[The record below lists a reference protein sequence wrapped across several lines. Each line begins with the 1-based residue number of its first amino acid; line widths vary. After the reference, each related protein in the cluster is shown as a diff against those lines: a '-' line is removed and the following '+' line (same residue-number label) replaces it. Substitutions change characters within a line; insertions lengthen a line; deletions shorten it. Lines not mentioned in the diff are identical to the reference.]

1 MRVSDW
7 LPESDRI
14 CSSYDVFL
22 DSFTKLSDRLFRL
35 NLDYCFLKL
44 RNPGVV
50 FSFCPGK
57 LSLLIFCFAPT
68 FLKRCQHISDKT
80 ASAGS
85 PAACYNDILNI
96 LLVHENI
103 VFFNKKY
110 YPKRLI
116 FRTFWCRRTGH
127 ELMSKLRPCFLDWL
141 ETRSLQP
148 PSATSTQMYF
158 LQVFI
163 YCVTSTGQE

>member
-1 MRVSDW
+1 MFEDEDEDEDIWSDSAIQWHSDFVTHWETLIMTVRVSDW
-7 LPESDRI
+7 LTESDRI

-96 LLVHENI
+96 CASPW
-103 VFFNKKY
+103 K
-110 YPKRLI
+110 
-116 FRTFWCRRTGH
+116 
-127 ELMSKLRPCFLDWL
+127 
-141 ETRSLQP
+141 
-148 PSATSTQMYF
+148 
-158 LQVFI
+158 
-163 YCVTSTGQE
+163 YCVFQQKILP

>member
-1 MRVSDW
+1 MFEDEDEDEDEDIWSDSAIQW
-7 LPESDRI
+7 HSD
-14 CSSYDVFL
+14 FL
-22 DSFTKLSDRLFRL
+22 THWGLVTEFAVLMMFSLTKLSDRLFRL

-96 LLVHENI
+96 CASPW
-103 VFFNKKY
+103 K
-110 YPKRLI
+110 
-116 FRTFWCRRTGH
+116 
-127 ELMSKLRPCFLDWL
+127 
-141 ETRSLQP
+141 
-148 PSATSTQMYF
+148 
-158 LQVFI
+158 
-163 YCVTSTGQE
+163 YCVFQQKILP

>member
-1 MRVSDW
+1 MTDYQKVTEFAVLMMFS
-7 LPESDRI
+7 L
-14 CSSYDVFL
+14 
-22 DSFTKLSDRLFRL
+22 TKLSDRLFRL

-96 LLVHENI
+96 CASPWKYY
-103 VFFNKKY
+103 NKKY

-116 FRTFWCRRTGH
+116 FRTFGCRRTGH

-141 ETRSLQP
+141 ETRSLQT

-158 LQVFI
+158 QQVFI